1 MKERISGLRNESSK
15 TKRTGLFQRIT
26 AAFPPPF
33 LIISKVSFTSLP
45 FLSLFWH
52 ILVGIEDIIADH
64 VHQEMTRNLI
74 LVYLRLFLLIVI
86 KDVFLSLVSFPNKS
100 KNLMDRTHPWLLRN
114 ILALRCV
121 SNVLIRRRRRRASNL
136 VLPFPSRH
144 GRARQEEDLLHG
156 RRSRQRSVLRPRVS
170 GGAFETL

>member
-33 LIISKVSFTSLP
+33 LIISQVSFTSLP
-45 FLSLFWH
+45 VLSLFWH

-74 LVYLRLFLLIVI
+74 LVYLRLCLLIVI

-100 KNLMDRTHPWLLRN
+100 KNLMVALAATN
-114 ILALRCV
+114 GLALRKQR
-121 SNVLIRRRRRRASNL
+121 SDKEAESKQPRFLHGTAVLARRKIFFMAGDQGNDRSSALAL
-136 VLPFPSRH
+136 VVVPFPLFS
-144 GRARQEEDLLHG
+144 
-156 RRSRQRSVLRPRVS
+156 S
-170 GGAFETL
+170 G